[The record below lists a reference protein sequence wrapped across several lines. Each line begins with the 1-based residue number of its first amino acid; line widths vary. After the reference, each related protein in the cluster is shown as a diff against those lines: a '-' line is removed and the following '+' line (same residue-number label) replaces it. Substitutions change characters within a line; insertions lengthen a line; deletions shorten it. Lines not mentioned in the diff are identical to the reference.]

1 MDTTLCNI
9 RRNVVVQ
16 VTKPPQSSWR
26 FHWHEL
32 FPIAR
37 TREGS
42 DAEAFYLPAVEP
54 GLARHALCLRLREA
68 LVELQPRVGS
78 SVVVEG
84 YVVQVLEDG
93 GDFLPPTLD
102 DDLDAFIVSIVPGA
116 RRGPQPS
123 METPPL
129 SMSA

>member
-1 MDTTLCNI
+1 MNSILCNI
-9 RRNVVVQ
+9 RRNAVVQ

-32 FPIAR
+32 FPVGR
-37 TREGS
+37 VGNGS
-42 DAEAFYLPAVEP
+42 EAKAVYLPAVEP
-54 GLARHALCLRLREA
+54 GLARRALCSRLREA
-68 LVELQPRVGS
+68 LVELQPRPGS

-84 YVVQVLEDG
+84 YVVQLLEDG

-102 DDLDAFIVSIVPGA
+102 DDLDAMIASIVPGS

-123 METPPL
+123 MNTPPL
-129 SMSA
+129 SLSA